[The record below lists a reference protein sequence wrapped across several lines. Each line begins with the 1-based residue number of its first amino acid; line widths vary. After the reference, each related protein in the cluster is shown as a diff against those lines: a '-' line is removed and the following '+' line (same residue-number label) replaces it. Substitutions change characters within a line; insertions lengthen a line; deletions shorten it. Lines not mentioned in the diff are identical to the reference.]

1 VQQIEEQ
8 VRMSRV
14 DGKSV
19 KIAAIRSSFEEGRM
33 SSEGRRQQLIRVA
46 ISLFSK
52 NGFRGTTTKE
62 IAHAAGVTEA
72 MIFRH
77 FPTKDDLY
85 SAILDYKANQLEFDG
100 WLGELQKYAARR
112 DDEALFRAFFTKL
125 VDFHCGDPEMIR
137 LMLFSALEGHNLAQ
151 KFHDKRG
158 NSLQKFLCD
167 YIAVR
172 QSEGAFKKV
181 NVNAVV
187 TCCFAMPT
195 HHSMAKNLFRF
206 KNIEVSGEEAIAT
219 FTQLILSGL
228 RRQPAR
234 KRAPLRSSRR
244 KSE

>member
-1 VQQIEEQ
+1 
-8 VRMSRV
+8 MSKV
-14 DGKSV
+14 DVKSV
-19 KIAAIRSSFEEGRM
+19 KIAAIRSTFEEGRM
-33 SSEGRRQQLIRVA
+33 SSEVRRQQLIRVA
-46 ISLFSK
+46 ISLFSEK
-52 NGFRGTTTKE
+52 GFRGTTTKE
-62 IAHAAGVTEA
+62 IARAAGVTEA
-72 MIFRH
+72 IIFRH

-85 SAILDYKANQLEFDG
+85 SAILDYKANQLEFDE
-100 WLGELQKYAARR
+100 WLEELRKHAEQR

-125 VDFHCGDPEMIR
+125 VNYQCGDPDMIR

-158 NSLQKFLCD
+158 SSLQKFLRE
-167 YIAVR
+167 YIALR

-206 KNIEVSGEEAIAT
+206 KNMDVPGEEAIAT
-219 FTQLILSGL
+219 FTQLLLGGL
-228 RRQPAR
+228 RREPVRQ
-234 KRAPLRSSRR
+234 RASLNPSKR